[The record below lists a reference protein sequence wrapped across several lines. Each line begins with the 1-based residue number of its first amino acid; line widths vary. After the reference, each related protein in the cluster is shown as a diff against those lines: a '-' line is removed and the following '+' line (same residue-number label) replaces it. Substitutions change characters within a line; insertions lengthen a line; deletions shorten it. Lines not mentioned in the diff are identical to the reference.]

1 MLNSYK
7 SLPSTLVAD
16 YIVRPAESFFKK
28 EASSSVLLLL
38 ASLMAVAWANSALAP
53 LYHDLLH
60 THLTL
65 ELGQYKIAKSL
76 LHWLNDGLMTY
87 FIFIVGLEIKR
98 EILVGEL
105 SNPKSALLPVVAA
118 LGGML
123 VPGAI
128 YFTLNR
134 GTPTAGGWGIPMAT
148 DIAFALGAIAVFG
161 RKLPVGLRV
170 FLSAFAI
177 ADDLG
182 AVVIIAVFY
191 TKEIVWSYLLIC
203 IFFVAGLAIAN
214 LLWIRWTLL
223 YALLGLGIWVAVLGS
238 GVHPTVAGFVVAM
251 FIPAKG
257 KYDTDRFVNK
267 VKEIMDEFQCEEQSC
282 GYSIL
287 LDRGHLNAV
296 HALEMACHE
305 VETPLQRLEHSLHP
319 WIAFVLLPLFAF
331 ANAGL
336 SLKGIDLTSIVHQP
350 LTLGI
355 SLGLVLGKPVGIVL
369 FSLLAVKTGIAV
381 LPAEVTWSQIIGA
394 GMLGG
399 IGFTMSL
406 FVSSL
411 SFASPEL
418 INYAKLGILSGSTI
432 SAVAGIVFLAWYCAF
447 LGKKK

>member
-1 MLNSYK
+1 
-7 SLPSTLVAD
+7 
-16 YIVRPAESFFKK
+16 
-28 EASSSVLLLL
+28 
-38 ASLMAVAWANSALAP
+38 
-53 LYHDLLH
+53 
-60 THLTL
+60 
-65 ELGQYKIAKSL
+65 
-76 LHWLNDGLMTY
+76 MTY

-105 SNPKSALLPVVAA
+105 STPKSALLPVVAA

-128 YFTLNR
+128 YLALNR
-134 GTPTAGGWGIPMAT
+134 GTPTASGWGIPMAT

-191 TKEIVWSYLLIC
+191 TKEIVWSYLIIC
-203 IFFVAGLAIAN
+203 LFFIAGLALAN
-214 LLWIRWTLL
+214 ILWIRWTLL

-257 KYDTDRFVNK
+257 KYDTDIFVKK
-267 VKEIMDEFQCEEQSC
+267 VKEIMDKFQCEEQSC

-296 HALEMACHE
+296 HSLEVACHE
-305 VETPLQRLEHSLHP
+305 VETPLQRLEHFLHP
-319 WIAFVLLPLFAF
+319 WIAFLLLPLFAF

-336 SLKGIDLTSIVHQP
+336 SLKGIDLASIVLQP

-355 SLGLVLGKPVGIVL
+355 TLGLFLGKPIGIAI
-369 FSLLAVKTGIAV
+369 FSFLAVKTGIAV
-381 LPAEVTWSQIIGA
+381 LPADVRWSHIIGA

-406 FVSSL
+406 FVSGL

-418 INYAKLGILSGSTI
+418 LNYAKLGILLGSI
-432 SAVAGIVFLAWYCAF
+432 LAAVAGIVFLACDCAF
-447 LGKKK
+447 LGKGKENTSVQAH

>member
-53 LYHDLLH
+53 FYHDLLH

>member
-1 MLNSYK
+1 
-7 SLPSTLVAD
+7 
-16 YIVRPAESFFKK
+16 
-28 EASSSVLLLL
+28 
-38 ASLMAVAWANSALAP
+38 
-53 LYHDLLH
+53 
-60 THLTL
+60 
-65 ELGQYKIAKSL
+65 
-76 LHWLNDGLMTY
+76 
-87 FIFIVGLEIKR
+87 
-98 EILVGEL
+98 
-105 SNPKSALLPVVAA
+105 
-118 LGGML
+118 
-123 VPGAI
+123 
-128 YFTLNR
+128 
-134 GTPTAGGWGIPMAT
+134 MAT

-191 TKEIVWSYLLIC
+191 TKEIVWSYLIIC
-203 IFFVAGLAIAN
+203 LFFIAGLALAN
-214 LLWIRWTLL
+214 ILWIRWTLL

-257 KYDTDRFVNK
+257 KYDTDIFVKK
-267 VKEIMDEFQCEEQSC
+267 VKEIMDKFQCEEQSC

-296 HALEMACHE
+296 HSLEVACHE

-319 WIAFVLLPLFAF
+319 WIAFLLLPLFAF

-336 SLKGIDLTSIVHQP
+336 SLKGIDLASIVLQP

-355 SLGLVLGKPVGIVL
+355 TLGLFLGKPIGIAI
-369 FSLLAVKTGIAV
+369 FSFLAVKTGIAV
-381 LPAEVTWSQIIGA
+381 LPADVRWSHIIGA

-406 FVSSL
+406 FVSGL

-418 INYAKLGILSGSTI
+418 LNYAKLGILLGSI
-432 SAVAGIVFLAWYCAF
+432 LAAVAGIVFLACDCAF
-447 LGKKK
+447 LGKGKENTSVQAH